1 MGKCRPA
8 IVAKPS
14 RNDGV
19 SSNRALDGKG
29 GWGRGPSVI
38 GDTQETCWIRREGDV
53 VDVQELFGYIGL
65 INLYDFQMERTHNS
79 TCFWVLSYF
88 PGVSSLTAMLS
99 DAGWPQNAM
108 GLNLLLSFQ
117 TRNPLGKLCC

>member
-38 GDTQETCWIRREGDV
+38 GDTRETCWIRKEGDV

-65 INLYDFQMERTHNS
+65 INLYDFREFHLSQQ
-79 TCFWVLSYF
+79 CFPMQGGRRMPW
-88 PGVSSLTAMLS
+88 
-99 DAGWPQNAM
+99 D
-108 GLNLLLSFQ
+108 
-117 TRNPLGKLCC
+117 

>member
-1 MGKCRPA
+1 MLERW
-8 IVAKPS
+8 S
-14 RNDGV
+14 FF
-19 SSNRALDGKG
+19 ALDRAV
-29 GWGRGPSVI
+29 WLVFSVLLSK